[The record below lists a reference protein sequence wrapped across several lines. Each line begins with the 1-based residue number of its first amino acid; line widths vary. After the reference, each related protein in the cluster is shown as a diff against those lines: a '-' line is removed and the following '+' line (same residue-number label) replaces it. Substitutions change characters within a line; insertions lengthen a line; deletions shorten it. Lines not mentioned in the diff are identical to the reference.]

1 MHDLEEVWLN
11 IQIMGK
17 MPCLFWRLFM
27 HRLFLA
33 VVLSICASA
42 AAASYQSTR
51 LVYTVSWGNIL
62 LAKSQL
68 DYQFGDDDARISA
81 SVDSDGFIAFFSSFQ
96 SRAKADLV
104 LKDAGWMP
112 ETLFMERISGRKTVQ
127 SRVAWDDDSN
137 VSTESRMPELDLGE
151 VYPLTA
157 QMRVNVLDPYSA
169 VLRLIRHIETTGD
182 CSESYEVFDGRRR
195 NRLHF
200 ETLGTTN
207 LTETRPGEFAG
218 EALICSL
225 KFEPIGGHQIDSK
238 WRSDGKDD
246 DDDRIKMFFGRP
258 LQGQLVPVRVEV
270 DSWIGA
276 IVGRLDL
283 RKIKV
288 Q

>member
-1 MHDLEEVWLN
+1 
-11 IQIMGK
+11 
-17 MPCLFWRLFM
+17 M
-27 HRLFLA
+27 HRLLIA
-33 VVLSICASA
+33 VLFSLCASA

-62 LAKSQL
+62 LAKSHL
-68 DYQFGDDDARISA
+68 DYQFGEDDARLLA
-81 SVDSDGFIAFFSSFQ
+81 RVDSDGFIAFFSGFQ

-104 LKDAGWMP
+104 LKDAGWTP
-112 ETLFMERISGRKTVQ
+112 KTLFMERISGRKTVQ
-127 SRVAWDDDSN
+127 TRVAWDDDSN

-169 VLRLIRHIETTGD
+169 VLRLISHIKTTGN
-182 CSESYEVFDGRRR
+182 CNKSYEIYDGRRR

-200 ETLGTTN
+200 KTLGTTD
-207 LTETRPGEFAG
+207 LTETRPGEFVG
-218 EALICSL
+218 DALICSL
-225 KFEPIGGHQIDSK
+225 EFEPIGGHQIDSK
-238 WRSDGKDD
+238 WRSGEKDD
-246 DDDRIKMFFGRP
+246 DDNRIKIFFGHP
-258 LQGQLVPVRVEV
+258 LQGQIVPVRVEV

-283 RKIKV
+283 RKMMV

>member
-1 MHDLEEVWLN
+1 
-11 IQIMGK
+11 
-17 MPCLFWRLFM
+17 M

-33 VVLSICASA
+33 VLLSLCASA

-104 LKDAGWMP
+104 LKNSGWTP
-112 ETLFMERISGRKTVQ
+112 ETLFMERISGRKTVL

-137 VSTESRMPELDLGE
+137 VSTESRVPEMDLGE

-169 VLRLIRHIETTGD
+169 VLRLIHHIETTGD
-182 CSESYEVFDGRRR
+182 CTESYEIFDGRRR

-225 KFEPIGGHQIDSK
+225 KFEPIGGHQIESK

-246 DDDRIKMFFGRP
+246 NDDRIKMFFGRP
-258 LQGQLVPVRVEV
+258 LQGQIVPVRVEV

-283 RKIKV
+283 RKTKV

>member
-1 MHDLEEVWLN
+1 MH
-11 IQIMGK
+11 K
-17 MPCLFWRLFM
+17 
-27 HRLFLA
+27 LFLA
-33 VVLSICASA
+33 FLLSLCASA

-51 LVYTVSWGNIL
+51 LIYTVSWGNIL

-68 DYQFGDDDARISA
+68 DYQFGDDDARILA
-81 SVDSDGFIAFFSSFQ
+81 SVDSDGFIAFFRGFQ

-104 LKDAGWMP
+104 FKDAGWTP
-112 ETLFMERISGRKTVQ
+112 KTLFMERISGRKRLQ
-127 SRVAWDDDSN
+127 SRVEWDDDSN
-137 VSTESRMPELDLGE
+137 VSSESRMPELDLGE

-182 CSESYEVFDGRRR
+182 CTESYEIFDGRRR

-225 KFEPIGGHQIDSK
+225 KFEPIGGHQIESK

-258 LQGQLVPVRVEV
+258 LQGQIVPVRVEV

-283 RKIKV
+283 RKMKV

>member
-1 MHDLEEVWLN
+1 
-11 IQIMGK
+11 
-17 MPCLFWRLFM
+17 M

-33 VVLSICASA
+33 VLFSLCASA
-42 AAASYQSTR
+42 AAASYQSTK

-68 DYQFGDDDARISA
+68 DYQFGKNDARISA
-81 SVDSDGFIAFFSSFQ
+81 SVDSDGFIAFFSGFQ

-104 LKDAGWMP
+104 LKDAGWTP
-112 ETLFMERISGRKTVQ
+112 KTLFMERISGRKKVQ

-137 VSTESRMPELDLGE
+137 VSTESRMPELDLDE

-182 CSESYEVFDGRRR
+182 CTKSYEIYDGRRR

-200 ETLGTTN
+200 KSLGTTN
-207 LTETRPGEFAG
+207 LTETRPGEFVG
-218 EALICSL
+218 NALICSL

-238 WRSDGKDD
+238 WRSGEKDDD

-258 LQGQLVPVRVEV
+258 LQGQIVPVRVEV
-270 DSWIGA
+270 DSWIGTV
-276 IVGRLDL
+276 VGRLDL
-283 RKIKV
+283 RKMMV

>member
-1 MHDLEEVWLN
+1 M
-11 IQIMGK
+11 QR
-17 MPCLFWRLFM
+17 F
-27 HRLFLA
+27 FLA
-33 VVLSICASA
+33 VLLSLCASA

-104 LKDAGWMP
+104 LKNAGWTP
-112 ETLFMERISGRKTVQ
+112 ETLFMERISGRKTVL

-137 VSTESRMPELDLGE
+137 VSTESRVPEMDLGE

-182 CSESYEVFDGRRR
+182 CTESYEVFDGRRR

-218 EALICSL
+218 EALICSIE
-225 KFEPIGGHQIDSK
+225 FEPIGGHQIESK

-246 DDDRIKMFFGRP
+246 NGDRIKMFFARP
-258 LQGQLVPVRVEV
+258 LQGQIVPVRVEV
-270 DSWIGA
+270 DSWIGT
-276 IVGRLDL
+276 IVGRLDI
-283 RKIKV
+283 RKMTV

>member
-1 MHDLEEVWLN
+1 
-11 IQIMGK
+11 
-17 MPCLFWRLFM
+17 M

-33 VVLSICASA
+33 VLLSLCASA
-42 AAASYQSTR
+42 PAASYQSTT

-81 SVDSDGFIAFFSSFQ
+81 SVDSDGFIAFFRSFQ

-104 LKDAGWMP
+104 LKDAGWTP

-169 VLRLIRHIETTGD
+169 VLRLIHHIETTGD
-182 CSESYEVFDGRRR
+182 CTESYEIFDGRRR

-225 KFEPIGGHQIDSK
+225 KFEPIGGHQIESK

-246 DDDRIKMFFGRP
+246 NDDRIKMFFGRP
-258 LQGQLVPVRVEV
+258 LHGQIVPVRVEV

-283 RKIKV
+283 RKTKV